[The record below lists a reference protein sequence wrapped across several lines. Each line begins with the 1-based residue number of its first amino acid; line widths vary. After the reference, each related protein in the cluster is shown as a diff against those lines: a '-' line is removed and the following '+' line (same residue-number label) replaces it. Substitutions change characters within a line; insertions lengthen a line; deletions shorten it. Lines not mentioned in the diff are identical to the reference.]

1 MYICMYEEMY
11 ICIYVYMDICI
22 YVRKAGLGSSLT
34 GQCRCPFFYVLVKTS
49 TLFFGSNKIK
59 QGESFNAWGAQ
70 VLCEQAPYR
79 NLIGS
84 FKEAHRN
91 LIGTVM
97 GPFQKLYSNLV
108 RSS

>member
-1 MYICMYEEMY
+1 MYICKKSWAWQLPHRAMPM
-11 ICIYVYMDICI
+11 
-22 YVRKAGLGSSLT
+22 S
-34 GQCRCPFFYVLVKTS
+34 FFYVLVKTS

-97 GPFQKLYSNLV
+97 GPFQNCKIVGSGE
-108 RSS
+108 